1 MINICVFR
9 LKDGTDA
16 TEYREL
22 VWKEGL
28 KFWRKR
34 RESFKISL
42 NEMNLWSSKHLPLPH
57 CRYWMAKKRWIMK
70 TGLLKDQRK

>member
-1 MINICVFR
+1 MMNIYVFR

-42 NEMNLWSSKHLPLPH
+42 M
-57 CRYWMAKKRWIMK
+57 
-70 TGLLKDQRK
+70 

>member
-16 TEYREL
+16 TECWYEML

-42 NEMNLWSSKHLPLPH
+42 M
-57 CRYWMAKKRWIMK
+57 
-70 TGLLKDQRK
+70 